1 MDTKAIMYYK
11 DGAYIRG
18 EEILQNSFDGR
29 FEAYATPTNF
39 NKFLHFIR
47 SKSFVYR
54 NEFVEPEN
62 KINLNNG
69 VLDIITRE
77 LLPHSPDYNFLY
89 KLDVDYDPDA
99 KCPTIIKF
107 LHDITGS
114 QKDYECLVEM
124 IGYTLMSGM
133 KFHAIFMFV
142 GTGNNGKSKFIQ
154 LIQTLLDERNCSHV
168 SIQDLAN
175 NRFAAADLYGKKA
188 ILCSDIPSSTIDY
201 TGRLKGLTGE
211 DTIYMEEKGKQGF
224 SYFNTAKPIFSGN
237 ELPEIKDKSAAMW
250 NRIILIEFPNE
261 FRRDKEDKDLIIK
274 LTTNEEMS
282 GLLNIALEGISRL
295 LKNKS
300 FSYDHETTMERW
312 YEFRNKNNPISLFW
326 KECIVDDDDKSVSK
340 RDLLKLYKAYCSSKR
355 IVPVSDKMFG
365 IYVNRYLNQDYDYRP
380 IDGSG
385 NRTHGWKGI
394 RISDD
399 WVTQFHKK

>member
-1 MDTKAIMYYK
+1 MYYR
-11 DGAYIRG
+11 DGVYVRG

-29 FEAYATPTNF
+29 FKADATPSNF
-39 NKFLHFIR
+39 NSFLHYIR
-47 SKSFVYR
+47 SNSYVYR
-54 NEFVEPEN
+54 KEFVEPEN

-69 VLDIITRE
+69 VLDIIKRE
-77 LLPHSPDYNFLY
+77 LLPHNPDYNFLY
-89 KLDVDYDPDA
+89 KLDVDYNPDA
-99 KCPTIIKF
+99 KCPNIIKF

-114 QKDYECLVEM
+114 QKDYECIVEM

-133 KFHAIFMFV
+133 KYHVILMLV
-142 GTGNNGKSKFIQ
+142 GTGNNGKSKLIQ
-154 LIQTLLDERNCSHV
+154 LIQTLLDESNCSHV

-188 ILCSDIPSSTIDY
+188 ILCSDIPSSTIEN

-211 DTIYMEEKGKQGF
+211 DTTWMEEKGKKGF

-261 FRRDKEDKDLIIK
+261 FRRDKEDKDLISK

-282 GLLNIALEGISRL
+282 GLLNVALEGISRL

-340 RDLLKLYKAYCSSKR
+340 KDYSNCTKPIVQANVLSLFR
-355 IVPVSDKMFG
+355 IRCLEYM
-365 IYVNRYLNQDYDYRP
+365 
-380 IDGSG
+380 
-385 NRTHGWKGI
+385 
-394 RISDD
+394 
-399 WVTQFHKK
+399 